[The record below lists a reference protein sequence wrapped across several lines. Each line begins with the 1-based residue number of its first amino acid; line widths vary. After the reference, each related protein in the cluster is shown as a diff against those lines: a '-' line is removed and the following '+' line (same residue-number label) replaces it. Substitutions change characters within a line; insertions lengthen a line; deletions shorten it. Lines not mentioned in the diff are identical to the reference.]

1 MIPESKYFMRNKLAI
16 FELKKSKSMV
26 RKEIFLKKQQFL
38 TKTAF
43 LDFKN
48 PTIIIVQFRYLNCM
62 IIKYRCYDKKLIANE
77 KFLMF

>member
-1 MIPESKYFMRNKLAI
+1 MRNKLGI

-26 RKEIFLKKQQFL
+26 RKENFFKKQQFL

-48 PTIIIVQFRYLNCM
+48 PTIIIVQFRYLN
-62 IIKYRCYDKKLIANE
+62 
-77 KFLMF
+77 